1 MNRYTFTALTAGLV
15 LSLSGCAATQSSDMN
30 TGERISQRGGEIT
43 DYGDAW
49 SAGQK
54 DAKLGQRMIDKSAK
68 SSDSARKQL
77 ADARADV
84 VKAEARIQAASNAKI
99 EGEQLILDGTM
110 KMQQAEAD
118 YARVRAGPS
127 AKIDSPGS

>member
-1 MNRYTFTALTAGLV
+1 MKRHTLTTMTAGIILC
-15 LSLSGCAATQSSDMN
+15 LSGCAATQTSEMN
-30 TGERISQRGGEIT
+30 TGERISQRGGQISH
-43 DYGDAW
+43 YGESW

-54 DAKLGQRMIDKSAK
+54 DAKLGQRMVDKSNR

-84 VKAEARIQAASNAKI
+84 LKAEARIQAASDAKI

-110 KMQQAEAD
+110 KMNQAEAD

-127 AKIDSPGS
+127 AKSGNPKF